1 MEKKVIWAVLMV
13 TAIVF
18 LGACNKKESAKV
30 SAEAFMNAEFYLK
43 DFDQYEKSFGKKIVE
58 SDDTAMT
65 EQLAVQLAELGLE
78 EDESKKAADAM
89 FTVLQERTS
98 YQVKVVKETQDEA
111 TIELTIKGLATDKFE
126 SELQRLSIEKII
138 ELVTSAGIEN
148 VKTEEDLSK
157 LTSKAD
163 LEKAKQVVDD
173 FHKDPKNINDIMV
186 QAIAD
191 MEMASESKVVT
202 LVLETNKERKKY
214 WQVKNEQGAI
224 DEITH
229 ILVMPY

>member
-1 MEKKVIWAVLMV
+1 MKKKVIWAILMV

-18 LGACNKKESAKV
+18 LGACNKKEAAKV

-126 SELQRLSIEKII
+126 AELQRLSIEKII

-148 VKTEEDLSK
+148 VKTEEDLRN

-163 LEKAKQVVDD
+163 LDKAKQVVDE
-173 FHKDPKNINDIMV
+173 FHEDPKNINEIMV

-191 MEMASESKVVT
+191 MEMASEPKVVT

-214 WQVKNEQGAI
+214 WEVNDEQSVI

>member
-1 MEKKVIWAVLMV
+1 MKKKVIWAFLMV

-18 LGACNKKESAKV
+18 LGACNKKEAAKV

-126 SELQRLSIEKII
+126 AELQRLSIEKII

-148 VKTEEDLSK
+148 VKTEEDLRN

-163 LEKAKQVVDD
+163 LDKAKQVVDE
-173 FHKDPKNINDIMV
+173 FHEDPKNINEIMV

-191 MEMASESKVVT
+191 MEMASEPKVVT

-214 WQVKNEQGAI
+214 WEVNDEQRVI
-224 DEITH
+224 NEITH